1 MVGLKKCGTNMI
13 IRNFFFDL
21 NKKWLEQY
29 GFYNSLID
37 YHSNPNL
44 IDKNKYFYDRIK
56 YNFKDISKVAI
67 VSSSVPIVL
76 SHLLSQISDVTL
88 ISNHPAFIKTQDFYT
103 ENFNTTNIIANPFF
117 DQLHIDDY
125 DLIIFPEFEYFIPL
139 YFLPYLNNKRLAI
152 LHHITHLN
160 NGNDMNDV
168 YNINDFL
175 DKCDLSTVIEKDKI
189 FNRSQNPFYYALGV
203 K

>member
-76 SHLLSQISDVTL
+76 SYLLSQTSDVTL

-103 ENFNTTNIIANPFF
+103 KNFNTTIIHLFIKFKLRNFIRYTYF
-117 DQLHIDDY
+117 CQYILFNNFY
-125 DLIIFPEFEYFIPL
+125 II
-139 YFLPYLNNKRLAI
+139 N
-152 LHHITHLN
+152 
-160 NGNDMNDV
+160 
-168 YNINDFL
+168 
-175 DKCDLSTVIEKDKI
+175 
-189 FNRSQNPFYYALGV
+189 
-203 K
+203 